1 MVKLKYFFQFIIIVF
16 FFSLFK
22 LLGLKISRIV
32 SGFIFSIIGPI
43 FRSNKIADQNLQIAI
58 PNLDQIKRKFIIKN
72 MWINYGKIFSEYMF
86 IKKFRSSEKFSKKV
100 EIKNQEILNDI
111 INQNEPV
118 IFISGHFSNFELMAM
133 QLERIGVDL
142 AVIYRPLNNIFLNPI
157 MEKIRKKYIC
167 KIQVKK
173 GISGT
178 KELLKL
184 YKDKKS
190 IALMI
195 DQRVSEGI
203 KIKLF
208 NNDAFTTTIPA
219 QFFRKFS
226 TKIVPIYIERMPNDV
241 FVMKIIQ
248 PIKFNK
254 NDSIEFITLKLNE
267 VLEKM
272 ILKNPDQWIWTHNR
286 WK

>member
-1 MVKLKYFFQFIIIVF
+1 MIKIKYFIQFVLI
-16 FFSLFK
+16 LFLFGIFKILGIKNSSK
-22 LLGLKISRIV
+22 LSEYLFLFLGP
-32 SGFIFSIIGPI
+32 F
-43 FRSNKIADQNLQIAI
+43 FRSKKIFQKNIKKAFPDIKEDKQNEI
-58 PNLDQIKRKFIIKN
+58 FKN
-72 MWINYGKIFSEYMF
+72 VWRNYGKMFAEYMF
-86 IKKFRSSEKFSKKV
+86 IKDFRFSKKF
-100 EIKNQEILNDI
+100 EKKLIIENLKILEKVKKDKK
-111 INQNEPV
+111 PV
-118 IFISGHFSNFELMAM
+118 IFISGHFNNFELMAM
-133 QLERIGVDL
+133 QIEKIGIDL
-142 AVIYRPLNNIFLNPI
+142 AAIYRPLNNIYLNPI